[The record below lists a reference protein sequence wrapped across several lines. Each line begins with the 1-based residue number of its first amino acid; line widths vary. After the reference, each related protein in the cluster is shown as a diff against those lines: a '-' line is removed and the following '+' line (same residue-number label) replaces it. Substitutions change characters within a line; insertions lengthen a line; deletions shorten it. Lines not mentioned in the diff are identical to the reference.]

1 MAFPICCQGSR
12 KGEGRSR
19 VPSVSWVPQPL
30 RSLPPPAPGCWCLR
44 LCWLFLGGGEK
55 GHSCPRRCS
64 QTHPVLRSA
73 GVGGTVSGWPS
84 RAQACTGFLA
94 WAEST
99 PGFLRRGWL
108 LEGLLETSVP
118 SRLSSCSLP
127 PAFVSDIDNPT
138 LIHMFCGPHPD
149 PHLHR
154 HTHLRTQYTSCQH
167 AASTRAQRDCH
178 LKDLPQAPAAMH
190 MLHTWP
196 LHTPRA
202 PTPHCR
208 PHCSHPSIPSPVPT
222 VTSSTLTLFHTHLHS
237 LGHSLP
243 SQTPTHAHP
252 PTHTNTSHALTG
264 HH

>member
-1 MAFPICCQGSR
+1 M
-12 KGEGRSR
+12 
-19 VPSVSWVPQPL
+19 PSVSWVPQPL

-84 RAQACTGFLA
+84 RAQACAGFLA

-99 PGFLRRGWL
+99 PGFLRGGWL

-127 PAFVSDIDNPT
+127 PAFASDIDNPT

-154 HTHLRTQYTSCQH
+154 HTHLRPQYTSCQH

-178 LKDLPQAPAAMH
+178 LKDLPQRLLPCTCYTHGPCTLPEPQPHTVTLTVPIPPSPPRFPQSPQAHLPSSIHTFTPWDTPSPPRHPPMH
-190 MLHTWP
+190 ILPHIP
-196 LHTPRA
+196 IP
-202 PTPHCR
+202 PTP
-208 PHCSHPSIPSPVPT
+208 
-222 VTSSTLTLFHTHLHS
+222 
-237 LGHSLP
+237 
-243 SQTPTHAHP
+243 SQAITK
-252 PTHTNTSHALTG
+252 
-264 HH
+264 